1 MQHERSKEA
10 SGSYNST
17 VVNIETI
24 SEDTEGLQIDQSQP
38 KSAISNSTLPYR
50 VQRQTASIDSKKLQ
64 SGFGQE
70 LFTAPVTNTPN
81 TWNTNLQT
89 DVKTAATHNR
99 GYVQLNG
106 SEMLKPASKK
116 KVPQKSPAGRVLPSR
131 NLQTDA
137 APSDARPQQESGKVG
152 SAYQGK

>member
-10 SGSYNST
+10 SGSYDSA

-24 SEDTEGLQIDQSQP
+24 SEDTKSLQIEQSQP
-38 KSAISNSTLPYR
+38 KSAISNSTLPYP

-70 LFTAPVTNTPN
+70 LYTTPVTNAS
-81 TWNTNLQT
+81 NTNLQT
-89 DVKTAATHNR
+89 EVKTAVTHNR

-116 KVPQKSPAGRVLPSR
+116 KVPQKSPAGRELPSR

-152 SAYQGK
+152 YEGK

>member
-10 SGSYNST
+10 SESYDSA
-17 VVNIETI
+17 VVNIETVTD
-24 SEDTEGLQIDQSQP
+24 DTESLQLEP
-38 KSAISNSTLPYR
+38 GRPEPAITNSTLPYP
-50 VQRQTASIDSKKLQ
+50 VQRQTASIDSKKMQ

-70 LFTAPVTNTPN
+70 FISAPVTNAPN
-81 TWNTNLQT
+81 TWDSNLQT
-89 DVKTAATHNR
+89 IVKTAGTHNR

-106 SEMLKPASKK
+106 SEMLRPASKK

-137 APSDARPQQESGKVG
+137 APADTRPQQESGKGG
-152 SAYQGK
+152 SAHQGK